1 MYIPYATVY
10 FVDRVYI
17 ACRLSSA
24 CAELSM
30 AHYMTEEVIV
40 MACGC
45 LLHIPIWAFCL
56 RVSDVMKSGGR
67 MRDLFHRSAVRCDP
81 SEGAAINAGTV
92 RAD

>member
-1 MYIPYATVY
+1 MFSLINPMYIPYATVY

-17 ACRLSSA
+17 ACQLSSA

-30 AHYMTEEVIV
+30 AHYMTEEMIV

-56 RVSDVMKSGGR
+56 RISDVMKSGGR
-67 MRDLFHRSAVRCDP
+67 LRDLFHHKAVCLD
-81 SEGAAINAGTV
+81 SMV
-92 RAD
+92 KL